1 MRFTSQ
7 KGAKVPL
14 DEKHIMQVPSSG
26 GLLTRLACARIR
38 EAGIELAPLLKRAR
52 LTARQIDEPGA
63 RLAVRSQIRFVD
75 LAADSLG
82 DQLLGFHVAQD
93 LDLREIGLLYYVM
106 ASSDTIGEA
115 IRRVVRYG
123 KTANEGIAAKYL
135 DDDDAAIVY
144 KYVGV
149 ARHSDRH
156 QIEAWVT
163 IMVRICRQLA
173 GQHVVPTRVT
183 LAHHRH
189 EGCSEIN
196 AYLGTAVT
204 FGSDVD
210 ELVFSR
216 SVRDM
221 SVVSADSYLNKLL
234 IGYCEEALARRAP
247 YGRVVPSDIENAI
260 ASLLPH
266 GTANVDE
273 VARRLGMSRRTLA
286 RRLAAQGLT
295 FSQVLNR
302 LRSDLAQRH
311 IRDSDLSIS
320 QIAWLLGY
328 QEVSALT
335 HAFKRWTGKTPR
347 EMRTREGV
355 EH

>member
-1 MRFTSQ
+1 M
-7 KGAKVPL
+7 KAPL
-14 DEKHIMQVPSSG
+14 DEKHIMRVPSSG
-26 GLLTRLACARIR
+26 GLLTRLACARLR
-38 EAGIELAPLLKRAR
+38 DAGIELAPLLKKAR
-52 LTARQIDEPGA
+52 LTAQQIDEPGA
-63 RLAVRSQIRFVD
+63 RLTVQSQIRFVD

-82 DQLLGFHVAQD
+82 DQLLGLHLAQE

-106 ASSDTIGEA
+106 ASSETIGEA

-123 KTANEGIAAKYL
+123 RTANEGIVLKYL

-144 KYVGV
+144 SYVGV

-156 QIEAWVT
+156 QMEFWVT
-163 IMVRICRQLA
+163 TTVRIIRRLS
-173 GQHVVPTRVT
+173 GQQVVPTRVG

-189 EGCSEIN
+189 EDCSEIN
-196 AYLGTAVT
+196 TYLGTAVA

-210 ELVFSR
+210 ELAFSR
-216 SVRDM
+216 GVRDM
-221 SVVSADSYLNKLL
+221 PVVSADSYLNKLL
-234 IGYCEEALARRAP
+234 TGYCEEALGRRAP
-247 YGRVVPSDIENAI
+247 FGRVVPSDIENAI
-260 ASLLPH
+260 SSLLPH
-266 GTANVDE
+266 GAAHVDE

-286 RRLAAQGLT
+286 RRLAAEGLT

-302 LRSDLAQRH
+302 LRADLAQRH

-347 EMRTREGV
+347 EMRAREGV
-355 EH
+355 AH